1 MKFRIYLC
9 GLMTAN
15 EATRKWRED
24 LQLHYQNK
32 GWEKVVWLNPFNSIQ
47 ADKISE
53 DGLSAQDIPANAIVH
68 RDLQALKSSQL
79 VVAHMSQ
86 FGEKRNLTGSLI
98 EIGWLSL
105 LNIPLIMITDEAKY
119 INHPFLQQYASAIA
133 KDVDE
138 VIEKKYIDFFY
149 KGMVNSRIK

>member
-1 MKFRIYLC
+1 M
-9 GLMTAN
+9 
-15 EATRKWRED
+15 
-24 LQLHYQNK
+24 
-32 GWEKVVWLNPFNSIQ
+32 
-47 ADKISE
+47 
-53 DGLSAQDIPANAIVH
+53 H

-79 VVAHMSQ
+79 VIAHMSQ

-119 INHPFLQQYASAIA
+119 INHPFLQQYASAVA
-133 KDVDE
+133 KDVNE

-149 KGMVNSRIK
+149 KGMVNSRI